1 MSTKRYRNVK
11 KNKTVKNRGNGK
23 YRSKRSNGKYRS
35 KRSNGKYRSTGKK
48 WTTAIAAAQKTLEK
62 TGSVSQA
69 KASLR
74 KQALRNARALFATSL
89 NRNIM

>member
-11 KNKTVKNRGNGK
+11 KNKTVKNRG
-23 YRSKRSNGKYRS
+23 NGKYRS

-74 KQALRNARALFATSL
+74 KQALINARALFATSL
-89 NRNIM
+89 NRNRM

>member
-11 KNKTVKNRGNGK
+11 KNKTVKNRG
-23 YRSKRSNGKYRS
+23 NGKYRS

-74 KQALRNARALFATSL
+74 KQALRNARALFTTSF
-89 NRNIM
+89 NRNRM